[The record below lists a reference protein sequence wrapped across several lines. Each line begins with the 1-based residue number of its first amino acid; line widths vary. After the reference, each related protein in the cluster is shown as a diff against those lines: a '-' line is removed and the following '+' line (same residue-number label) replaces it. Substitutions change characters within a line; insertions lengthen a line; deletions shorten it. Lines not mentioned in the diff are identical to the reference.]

1 MINKYYFLEGF
12 RAIYKDK
19 KLKKNVVEIENAMIK
34 ISDISRGILNRTSSI
49 TFFVLDN
56 NHDVVMKIN
65 PNSFVIENEQIKDFW
80 DTAGIYDEF
89 RVFKDKDN
97 KARLIVEF
105 VFKDVFE

>member
-49 TFFVLDN
+49 TFL
-56 NHDVVMKIN
+56 
-65 PNSFVIENEQIKDFW
+65 S
-80 DTAGIYDEF
+80 
-89 RVFKDKDN
+89 
-97 KARLIVEF
+97 
-105 VFKDVFE
+105 